1 MIVINSFNF
10 QVTTTKAFTKLK
22 MKGISLHRK
31 LHHVNTYKPGT
42 LVEAGTHGIENRQS
56 QLSIVALKC
65 SCYNQATI
73 INSHNT
79 SISSTLVTNHVQSF
93 VGILSTRNLSKQLLV
108 QKLGYRVINQPILA
122 LTQRRGS
129 GLEGLGEVNK
139 SKRIRNIVVVGV
151 GGKGFREFGKWRRE
165 KPRRTR
171 TTQVESHLW
180 GSFV

>member
-10 QVTTTKAFTKLK
+10 QVTATKAFTKLK
-22 MKGISLHRK
+22 MNGISLHKK
-31 LHHVNTYKPGT
+31 LHHIFIYKPGT
-42 LVEAGTHGIENRQS
+42 LVKAGTHGIENRQS
-56 QLSIVALKC
+56 QLSIVALKR

-79 SISSTLVTNHVQSF
+79 SNSSTLVTNHVQSF

-108 QKLGYRVINQPILA
+108 QKLGNRVLNQPILA

-129 GLEGLGEVNK
+129 GLDGLREVK
-139 SKRIRNIVVVGV
+139 QSKRIRNIVIVVV
-151 GGKGFREFGKWRRE
+151 GGKGFGEFGKWRRLVRE

-171 TTQVESHLW
+171 TTQVESH
-180 GSFV
+180 